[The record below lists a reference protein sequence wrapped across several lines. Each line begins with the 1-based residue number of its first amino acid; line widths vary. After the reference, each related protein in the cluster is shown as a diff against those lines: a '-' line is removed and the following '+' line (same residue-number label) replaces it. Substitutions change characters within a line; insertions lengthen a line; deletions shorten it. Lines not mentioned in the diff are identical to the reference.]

1 MDIMLLEIKILL
13 SDFWYYLVPIQIT
26 YLLVLKKLLNDLLI
40 WQHLYYVFLMVS
52 KHTVTQNTPS
62 LVFVFFFVYPFFL
75 LLNYGENAK

>member
-40 WQHLYYVFLMVS
+40 
-52 KHTVTQNTPS
+52 
-62 LVFVFFFVYPFFL
+62 
-75 LLNYGENAK
+75 

>member
-52 KHTVTQNTPS
+52 KHTVTGFC
-62 LVFVFFFVYPFFL
+62 LLFCIPFFL